1 METIL
6 GIIGSPR
13 RRGNCELMVKT
24 VSRQTSRPHRLRLL
38 RLTEFDLRPC
48 RACYRCLTEGRCPLD
63 DDHGLLV
70 DALLAAD
77 ALIMAV
83 PTYFLGPNSCLKRF
97 TDRGLALYPHL
108 EALWGKPAVAVG
120 IAGIPGREGYTMLG
134 IESALRLMFAELRAQ
149 ALVYAALP
157 GEVLLDDA
165 NLETATRLAQ
175 ALGQPVP
182 SPEPPCCPLCGG
194 RTFRFLDHHRVR
206 CMLCSNAGSLS
217 MGAGGVS
224 LDMRPGPH
232 ELFLTRKDALAH
244 RDWLVDMK
252 SKFESR
258 KTRLR
263 EAVRDF
269 GAAGDW
275 IRPTARRAGADRN

>member
-13 RRGNCELMVKT
+13 RRGNSELMVKT
-24 VSRQTSRPHRLRLL
+24 VSRQTPRPHRLRLL

-48 RACYRCLTEGRCPLD
+48 RACYRCLSDGRCPLD
-63 DDHGLLV
+63 DDYTTMME
-70 DALLAAD
+70 AILAAD
-77 ALIMAV
+77 ALVMAV
-83 PTYFLGPNSCLKRF
+83 PTYFLGPNACLKRF

-134 IESALRLMFAELRAQ
+134 IESALRLMFAEIRAQ

-182 SPEPPCCPLCGG
+182 SPETPCCPLCGG
-194 RTFRFLDHHRVR
+194 RTFRFLDHHHVR

-269 GAAGDW
+269 GAVGDW
-275 IRPTARRAGADRN
+275 IRPPARRQQH